1 MFLYKP
7 IGEMDSEIYGE
18 MDALG
23 ASLSSV
29 KPSDIPLAQGVDLN
43 YMKSMDKD
51 PLEVAVEIPATKS
64 KRGWNYKPESLKNI
78 VDYVN
83 TNTLNGFLGHQKAE
97 DVSTQFVPPVTSWI
111 GAKMDGN
118 KAYFRGLI
126 DADAPQLKRW
136 VRTGRIKEVSIFGF
150 PKLKKNTGTGEM
162 DVTGYNPLSIDW
174 TPLHRP
180 GMPTSIVGMEMDST
194 IKSDDDNKGGKA
206 MDFDEIIKNLKG
218 LLQTGK
224 VTYNQI
230 IKALGMTKETVS
242 KEMEDV
248 RQAFSDEE
256 TLTKVKEAL
265 AITGE
270 MDVVDVAK
278 KAHEAV
284 ANTEKAGFQKVID
297 DTVKEKVAGEM
308 AQNLVKKMLKVEDG
322 ASKEVISGEI
332 DNILK
337 DEFIKNLISQEHL
350 DIPAGTA
357 GVSTLK
363 TDTNIGSG
371 VRARKSR
378 I

>member
-7 IGEMDSEIYGE
+7 IGEMSDEVYGE
-18 MDALG
+18 MD
-23 ASLSSV
+23 SLSASISQV
-29 KPSDIPLAQGVDLN
+29 KPSDIPLAQGVDLDL
-43 YMKSMDKD
+43 MKSMDKD

-111 GAKMDGN
+111 GAKMQGN

-126 DADAPQLKRW
+126 DADAAQLKRW
-136 VRTGRIKEVSIFGF
+136 VRTGRIKEVSIFGY
-150 PKLKKNTGTGEM
+150 PKLKKNSGTGEM

-194 IKSDDDNKGGKA
+194 IKNDNNKGGKT
-206 MDFDEIIKNLKG
+206 MDFKELMQNLKG
-218 LLQTGK
+218 LLQTGS
-224 VTYNQI
+224 VTYKQVFGE
-230 IKALGMTKETVS
+230 LGITKELIAG
-242 KEMEDV
+242 EMEDV
-248 RQAFSDEE
+248 KQAVDAKG
-256 TLTKVKEAL
+256 TLDKVKEAL
-265 AITGE
+265 EVTGE
-270 MDVVDVAK
+270 MDIVDVAK

-284 ANTEKAGFQKVID
+284 VNAEKAGFQKVVD
-297 DTVKEKVAGEM
+297 DVVKEKVTGEM

-322 ASKEVISGEI
+322 ATKEVISGEI

-337 DEFIKNLISQEHL
+337 DEFVKNLISQEHL
-350 DIPAGTA
+350 DIPAGTSIPGSPA
-357 GVSTLK
+357 GG
-363 TDTNIGSG
+363 NAGSG
-371 VRARKSR
+371 VSIRKSR

>member
-7 IGEMDSEIYGE
+7 IGEMADEVYGE
-18 MDALG
+18 MD
-23 ASLSSV
+23 SLSASISGM
-29 KPSDIPLAQGVDLN
+29 KPSDIPLAQGVDLDL
-43 YMKSMDKD
+43 MKSMDKD

-83 TNTLNGFLGHQKAE
+83 QNTLNGFLGHQKAE

-111 GAKMDGN
+111 GAKMSGN

-126 DADAPQLKRW
+126 DADAEKLKRW

-150 PKLKKNTGTGEM
+150 PKLKKNSGTGEM

-180 GMPTSIVGMEMDST
+180 GMPTSIVGMEMDSN
-194 IKSDDDNKGGKA
+194 IKDDNKGGKT
-206 MDFDEIIKNLKG
+206 MDFKELMQNLKG
-218 LLQTGK
+218 LLQTGT
-224 VTYNQI
+224 VTYKQVFGE
-230 IKALGMTKETVS
+230 LGVTTELVAG
-242 KEMEDV
+242 EMEDV
-248 RQAFSDEE
+248 KQAVDAKG
-256 TLTKVKEAL
+256 TLDKVKEAL
-265 AITGE
+265 AVTGE
-270 MDVVDVAK
+270 MDIVDAAK

-284 ANTEKAGFQKVID
+284 ENAEKAGFQKVVD
-297 DTVKEKVAGEM
+297 DVVKEKVTGEM

-322 ASKEVISGEI
+322 ATKEVISGEI

-337 DEFIKNLISQEHL
+337 DEFVKNLISQEHL
-350 DIPAGTA
+350 DMPTGTEVPGTPAGGNA
-357 GVSTLK
+357 
-363 TDTNIGSG
+363 GSG
-371 VRARKSR
+371 VSVRKSR

>member
-1 MFLYKP
+1 MFLCKP
-7 IGEMDSEIYGE
+7 IGEMADEVYGE
-18 MDALG
+18 MDSLS
-23 ASLSSV
+23 ASLSQI
-29 KPSDIPLAQGVDLN
+29 KPSDIPLAQGVNLDL
-43 YMKSMDKD
+43 MKSMDKD

-111 GAKMDGN
+111 GAKMNGN

-126 DADAPQLKRW
+126 DADAAQLKRW

-150 PKLKKNTGTGEM
+150 PKLKKNSGTGEM

-194 IKSDDDNKGGKA
+194 IKNDDNKGGKT
-206 MDFDEIIKNLKG
+206 MDFKELMQNLKG
-218 LLQTGK
+218 LLQTGT
-224 VTYNQI
+224 VTYKQVFGE
-230 IKALGMTKETVS
+230 LGITKELIAG
-242 KEMEDV
+242 EMEDV
-248 RQAFSDEE
+248 KRAVNAKD
-256 TLTKVKEAL
+256 TLDKVKEAL
-265 AITGE
+265 SVTGE
-270 MDVVDVAK
+270 MDIVDVAK

-284 ANTEKAGFQKVID
+284 VNAEKAGFQKVVD
-297 DTVKEKVAGEM
+297 DVVKEKVTGEM

-322 ASKEVISGEI
+322 AAKEVISGEI

-337 DEFIKNLISQEHL
+337 DEFVKNLISQGHL
-350 DIPAGTA
+350 DIPTGTSIPGSPAGGNA
-357 GVSTLK
+357 
-363 TDTNIGSG
+363 GSG
-371 VRARKSR
+371 VSVRKSR

>member
-1 MFLYKP
+1 
-7 IGEMDSEIYGE
+7 MDS
-18 MDALG
+18 LS
-23 ASLSSV
+23 ASLSQV
-29 KPSDIPLAQGVDLN
+29 KPSDIPLAQGVNLDL
-43 YMKSMDKD
+43 MKSMDKD

-111 GAKMDGN
+111 GAKMNGN

-126 DADAPQLKRW
+126 DADAAQLKRW

-150 PKLKKNTGTGEM
+150 PKVKKNSGTGEM

-194 IKSDDDNKGGKA
+194 IKNNDKGGKT
-206 MDFDEIIKNLKG
+206 MDFKELMQNLKG
-218 LLQTGK
+218 LLQTGT
-224 VTYNQI
+224 VTYKQVFGE
-230 IKALGMTKETVS
+230 LGVTTELVAG
-242 KEMEDV
+242 EMEDIK
-248 RQAFSDEE
+248 QAVSAKD
-256 TLTKVKEAL
+256 TLDKVKGAL
-265 AITGE
+265 EVTGE
-270 MDVVDVAK
+270 MDIVDVAK
-278 KAHEAV
+278 KAHKAV
-284 ANTEKAGFQKVID
+284 INAVKAGFQKVVD
-297 DTVKEKVAGEM
+297 DVVKEKVTGEM

-322 ASKEVISGEI
+322 AAKEVISGEI

-337 DEFIKNLISQEHL
+337 DEFVKNLISEEHL
-350 DIPAGTA
+350 DMPTGTEVPGSSKSGNA
-357 GVSTLK
+357 
-363 TDTNIGSG
+363 GSG
-371 VRARKSR
+371 VSVRKSR

>member
-7 IGEMDSEIYGE
+7 IGEMADEVYGE
-18 MDALG
+18 MDSLS
-23 ASLSSV
+23 ASLSQV
-29 KPSDIPLAQGVDLN
+29 KPSDIPLAQGINLDL
-43 YMKSMDKD
+43 MKSMDKD

-111 GAKMDGN
+111 GAKMNGN

-126 DADAPQLKRW
+126 DADAAQLKRW

-150 PKLKKNTGTGEM
+150 PKLKKNSGTGEM

-194 IKSDDDNKGGKA
+194 IKNNNNKGGKT
-206 MDFDEIIKNLKG
+206 MDFKELMQNLKG
-218 LLQTGK
+218 LLQTGT
-224 VTYNQI
+224 VTYKQVFGE
-230 IKALGMTKETVS
+230 LGVTTELVAG
-242 KEMEDV
+242 EMEDIK
-248 RQAFSDEE
+248 QAVSAKD
-256 TLTKVKEAL
+256 TLDKVKVAL
-265 AITGE
+265 EVTGE
-270 MDVVDVAK
+270 MDIVDMAK

-284 ANTEKAGFQKVID
+284 VNAEKAGFQKVVD
-297 DTVKEKVAGEM
+297 DVVKEKVTGEM

-322 ASKEVISGEI
+322 AAKEVISGEI

-337 DEFIKNLISQEHL
+337 DEFVKNLISQEHL
-350 DIPAGTA
+350 DIPTGTSILGSPAGGNA
-357 GVSTLK
+357 
-363 TDTNIGSG
+363 GSG
-371 VRARKSR
+371 VSVRKSR

>member
-1 MFLYKP
+1 MFLCKP
-7 IGEMDSEIYGE
+7 IGEMADELYGE
-18 MDALG
+18 MD
-23 ASLSSV
+23 SLSASISQV
-29 KPSDIPLAQGVDLN
+29 KPSDIPLAQGVNLN
-43 YMKSMDKD
+43 LMKSMDKD

-111 GAKMDGN
+111 GAKMNGN

-126 DADAPQLKRW
+126 DADAAQLKRW

-150 PKLKKNTGTGEM
+150 PKLKKNSGTGEM

-194 IKSDDDNKGGKA
+194 IKNDNNKGGKT
-206 MDFDEIIKNLKG
+206 MDFKELMQNLKG
-218 LLQTGK
+218 LLQTGT
-224 VTYNQI
+224 VTYKQI
-230 IKALGMTKETVS
+230 FGELGITKELIAG
-242 KEMEDV
+242 EMEDV
-248 RQAFSDEE
+248 KQAVDAKG
-256 TLTKVKEAL
+256 TLDKVKEAL
-265 AITGE
+265 TVTGE
-270 MDVVDVAK
+270 MDVVDIAK

-284 ANTEKAGFQKVID
+284 VNAEKAGFQKVVD
-297 DTVKEKVAGEM
+297 DVVKEKVTGEM

-322 ASKEVISGEI
+322 AAKEVISGEI

-337 DEFIKNLISQEHL
+337 DEFVKNLISEEHL
-350 DIPAGTA
+350 DMPTGTEVPGSFKSGNA
-357 GVSTLK
+357 
-363 TDTNIGSG
+363 GSG
-371 VRARKSR
+371 VSVRKSR

>member
-7 IGEMDSEIYGE
+7 IGEMTDEVYGE
-18 MDALG
+18 MD
-23 ASLSSV
+23 SLSASISQV

-43 YMKSMDKD
+43 LMKSMDKD

-111 GAKMDGN
+111 GAKMNGN

-126 DADAPQLKRW
+126 DADAAQLKRW

-150 PKLKKNTGTGEM
+150 PKLKKNSGTGEM

-194 IKSDDDNKGGKA
+194 IKNNDNKGGKT
-206 MDFDEIIKNLKG
+206 MDFKELMQNLKG
-218 LLQTGK
+218 LLQTGT
-224 VTYNQI
+224 VTYKQVFGE
-230 IKALGMTKETVS
+230 LGVTTELVAG
-242 KEMEDV
+242 EMEDIK
-248 RQAFSDEE
+248 QAVSAKD
-256 TLTKVKEAL
+256 TLDKVKGAL
-265 AITGE
+265 EVTGE
-270 MDVVDVAK
+270 MDIVDVAK

-284 ANTEKAGFQKVID
+284 VNAEKAGFQKVVD
-297 DTVKEKVAGEM
+297 DVVKEKVTGEM
-308 AQNLVKKMLKVEDG
+308 AQNLVKKMLKVESG
-322 ASKEVISGEI
+322 AAKEVISGEI

-337 DEFIKNLISQEHL
+337 DEFVKNLISQEHL
-350 DIPAGTA
+350 DIPTGTSISGSPAGGNA
-357 GVSTLK
+357 
-363 TDTNIGSG
+363 GSG
-371 VRARKSR
+371 VSVRKSR